1 MNERNVL
8 IAGAGIGGLTAAL
21 SLHAAGID
29 TRVIESARTIAPLG
43 VGINLQPQAVTAL
56 TELGLGDRLAA
67 MAVPTAEHV
76 YVDRLGRTLMSE
88 PRGIAA
94 GHPAPQYSVHRG
106 ELQSMLLTVVRERLG
121 ADAVR
126 AGTRLADFTQ
136 TDRTVRV
143 TTLDRASGREHTESA
158 GELIGAEGLHSVV
171 RARLHPGHSGLHWSG
186 MRMWRGLVAAEP
198 FLTGRTML
206 LVNGGDTRMVI
217 YPVTEATAADPT
229 VLVNWVA
236 IAKVSEPEPI
246 PDDAGVDR
254 AGRAQDVLPLVADW
268 SLGSLDVRALI
279 AATPDILEYPMVD
292 RDPLG
297 HWGLGRVTLL
307 GDAAHPMYPVGAN
320 GGSQAIL
327 DARVL
332 AGELAVADPVEALA
346 RYEQRRRPATS
357 SVVLA
362 NREMD
367 RRERAG
373 DALTHVTESYRAT
386 IDDAASA

>member
-21 SLHAAGID
+21 SLHAAGIEAS
-29 TRVIESARTIAPLG
+29 VIESARTIAPLG
-43 VGINLQPQAVTAL
+43 VGINLQPQAVAAL

-67 MAVPTAEHV
+67 MAVPTAEHR
-76 YVDRLGRTLMSE
+76 YLDRRGRTLMSE

-106 ELQSMLLTVVRERLG
+106 ELQSLLLEAVRERLG

-126 AGTRLADFTQ
+126 AGTRLVDFTES
-136 TDRTVRV
+136 DRAVRV
-143 TTLDRASGREHTESA
+143 TTLDRARGREHTESA
-158 GELIGAEGLHSVV
+158 GVLIGAEGLHSVV
-171 RARLHPGHSGLHWSG
+171 RARLHPEETGLHWSG
-186 MRMWRGLVAAEP
+186 MRMWRGMVAAEP
-198 FLTGRTML
+198 FPTGRTMI
-206 LVNGGDTRMVI
+206 LVGGGDTRMVI
-217 YPVTEATAADPT
+217 YPVTEGGPTA
-229 VLVNWVA
+229 LVNWVA
-236 IAKVSEPEPI
+236 IAKVSEAGRI

-254 AGRAQDVLPLVADW
+254 AGRAEDVLPLVADW
-268 SLGSLDVRALI
+268 SLGVVDVPALI
-279 AATPDILEYPMVD
+279 AATPNILEYPMVD
-292 RDPLG
+292 RDPLER
-297 HWGLGRVTLL
+297 WGEGRVTLL

-327 DARVL
+327 DARTLADEL
-332 AGELAVADPVEALA
+332 AGSGPVEALT
-346 RYEQRRRPATS
+346 RYEQRRRPATT

-373 DALTHVTESYRAT
+373 EALTHITESYRAT
-386 IDDAASA
+386 VDDTATA